1 MDALLSVRNL
11 TIHFGG
17 LKAVED
23 VSFDLAA
30 GDILGLLGPN
40 GAGKTT
46 CFNMISGVYAPSSG
60 EILLEGRPIHGL
72 PPYRIANLGMGRTF
86 QIVHPFVGLTVLDNV
101 CVALGHDRYS
111 SALGVYGRWDR
122 PQIRRRGQ
130 EILETVGLQDQA
142 DRISGTL
149 PLGNLRK
156 LEIARALALDP
167 KVLLLD
173 ESFSG
178 LRHEEIVVI
187 EELVRRIR
195 GLGVSILLI
204 EHNMKVAMGLSDRI
218 IVLDH
223 GRKLAEGLPA
233 EITENPDVIEA
244 YLGRKKSHVA

>member
-1 MDALLSVRNL
+1 MDALLSVKNL

-72 PPYRIANLGMGRTF
+72 PPHRIANLGMGRTF
-86 QIVHPFVGLTVLDNV
+86 QIVHPFAGLTVLDNV

-111 SALGVYGRWDR
+111 VFPGAYGRWDR
-122 PQIRRRGQ
+122 PKIRRRGQ

-178 LRHEEIVVI
+178 
-187 EELVRRIR
+187 
-195 GLGVSILLI
+195 
-204 EHNMKVAMGLSDRI
+204 
-218 IVLDH
+218 
-223 GRKLAEGLPA
+223 
-233 EITENPDVIEA
+233 
-244 YLGRKKSHVA
+244 